1 METRGS
7 RHFSGGALAPI
18 QAADAAF
25 LVAPPL
31 KETAMRPAMFPHLFA
46 AATVLVLAA
55 PQAFAGTAEPVKEC
69 PPDQRLTAARELTAP
84 PDEGAT
90 REVLTYTDISGWRGV
105 EGLAL
110 RIRRVTVKPGGYVPL
125 HYHFDRPSVD
135 YIIEGETRGAQHV
148 LRGADHPQGR
158 RLLEPL
164 RRLSRPLVA
173 EPDRP

>member
-1 METRGS
+1 
-7 RHFSGGALAPI
+7 
-18 QAADAAF
+18 
-25 LVAPPL
+25 
-31 KETAMRPAMFPHLFA
+31 MRPAMFPHLFA

-69 PPDQRLTAARELTAP
+69 PPDQRLAVARELTAP

-110 RIRRVTVKPGGYVPL
+110 RIRRVTVEPGGYVPL

-135 YIIEGETRGAQHV
+135 YIIEGEIVEHNTFCAVPITHKAGDSSNRFGDYLGHWWQNQTDHEVV
-148 LRGADHPQGR
+148 LISADVVP
-158 RLLEPL
+158 LEN
-164 RRLSRPLVA
+164 VNF
-173 EPDRP
+173 